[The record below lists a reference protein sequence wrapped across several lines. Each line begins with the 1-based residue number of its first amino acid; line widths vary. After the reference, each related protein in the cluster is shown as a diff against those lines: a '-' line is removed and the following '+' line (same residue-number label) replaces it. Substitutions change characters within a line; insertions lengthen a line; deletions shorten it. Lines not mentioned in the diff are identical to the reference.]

1 MNKLSRYRKLRYKSV
16 FESEN
21 QSSRLNVIGNPL
33 ERLSSL
39 VDFEIFRPTLEAS
52 LFTGERKGNA
62 GRPPVD
68 CVLMFKILFLQRY
81 YGLSDHQIE
90 YQIVDRT
97 SFRAFLGIENVDDV
111 PDEKTIWKYRE
122 ALTSVGAYDKLFE
135 DFRTFMEAKG
145 LQFNEGRIIDAS
157 FVVAPRQ
164 RNTREENAKI
174 KEGKGDELWND
185 NPHKKFHKDVDARW
199 TKKRGD
205 TFYGYKQHV
214 KVDKGNK
221 VILSYATTPANVH
234 DSKGFEQLLDESDK
248 DKDLYLDAGYAGQES
263 TVKEH
268 GMNPIICEKGR
279 RNHPLTEK
287 QKAENRRKS
296 KTRCLV
302 EHVFGFEEQ
311 SMHGLIVRT
320 IGIVRAKA
328 NVAMTNLTYNI
339 FRYIQIVCNK
349 RELAIAQ

>member
-33 ERLSSL
+33 ESCRHWW
-39 VDFEIFRPTLEAS
+39 TLRYS
-52 LFTGERKGNA
+52 VRHWKPLCSQGERKGNA
-62 GRPPVD
+62 GRPPID

-205 TFYGYKQHV
+205 TFTATSMHV

-234 DSKGFEQLLDESDK
+234 DSKGFEQL
-248 DKDLYLDAGYAGQES
+248 
-263 TVKEH
+263 
-268 GMNPIICEKGR
+268 
-279 RNHPLTEK
+279 
-287 QKAENRRKS
+287 
-296 KTRCLV
+296 
-302 EHVFGFEEQ
+302 
-311 SMHGLIVRT
+311 
-320 IGIVRAKA
+320 
-328 NVAMTNLTYNI
+328 
-339 FRYIQIVCNK
+339 
-349 RELAIAQ
+349 

>member
-62 GRPPVD
+62 GRPPID

-122 ALTSVGAYDKLFE
+122 ALTS
-135 DFRTFMEAKG
+135 
-145 LQFNEGRIIDAS
+145 
-157 FVVAPRQ
+157 
-164 RNTREENAKI
+164 
-174 KEGKGDELWND
+174 
-185 NPHKKFHKDVDARW
+185 
-199 TKKRGD
+199 
-205 TFYGYKQHV
+205 
-214 KVDKGNK
+214 
-221 VILSYATTPANVH
+221 
-234 DSKGFEQLLDESDK
+234 
-248 DKDLYLDAGYAGQES
+248 
-263 TVKEH
+263 
-268 GMNPIICEKGR
+268 R
-279 RNHPLTEK
+279 R
-287 QKAENRRKS
+287 
-296 KTRCLV
+296 CV
-302 EHVFGFEEQ
+302 
-311 SMHGLIVRT
+311 
-320 IGIVRAKA
+320 
-328 NVAMTNLTYNI
+328 
-339 FRYIQIVCNK
+339 
-349 RELAIAQ
+349 

>member
-1 MNKLSRYRKLRYKSV
+1 MRRY
-16 FESEN
+16 
-21 QSSRLNVIGNPL
+21 
-33 ERLSSL
+33 
-39 VDFEIFRPTLEAS
+39 
-52 LFTGERKGNA
+52 
-62 GRPPVD
+62 
-68 CVLMFKILFLQRY
+68 
-81 YGLSDHQIE
+81 
-90 YQIVDRT
+90 
-97 SFRAFLGIENVDDV
+97 
-111 PDEKTIWKYRE
+111 
-122 ALTSVGAYDKLFE
+122 
-135 DFRTFMEAKG
+135 
-145 LQFNEGRIIDAS
+145 
-157 FVVAPRQ
+157 
-164 RNTREENAKI
+164 
-174 KEGKGDELWND
+174 ELWND

>member
-62 GRPPVD
+62 GRPPID

-185 NPHKKFHKDVDARW
+185 NPHKKFHKDVDAR
-199 TKKRGD
+199 
-205 TFYGYKQHV
+205 
-214 KVDKGNK
+214 
-221 VILSYATTPANVH
+221 
-234 DSKGFEQLLDESDK
+234 
-248 DKDLYLDAGYAGQES
+248 
-263 TVKEH
+263 
-268 GMNPIICEKGR
+268 
-279 RNHPLTEK
+279 
-287 QKAENRRKS
+287 
-296 KTRCLV
+296 
-302 EHVFGFEEQ
+302 
-311 SMHGLIVRT
+311 
-320 IGIVRAKA
+320 
-328 NVAMTNLTYNI
+328 
-339 FRYIQIVCNK
+339 
-349 RELAIAQ
+349 

>member
-1 MNKLSRYRKLRYKSV
+1 MITESAAYAVLS
-16 FESEN
+16 
-21 QSSRLNVIGNPL
+21 
-33 ERLSSL
+33 
-39 VDFEIFRPTLEAS
+39 
-52 LFTGERKGNA
+52 
-62 GRPPVD
+62 
-68 CVLMFKILFLQRY
+68 
-81 YGLSDHQIE
+81 
-90 YQIVDRT
+90 
-97 SFRAFLGIENVDDV
+97 
-111 PDEKTIWKYRE
+111 
-122 ALTSVGAYDKLFE
+122 
-135 DFRTFMEAKG
+135 
-145 LQFNEGRIIDAS
+145 
-157 FVVAPRQ
+157 VV
-164 RNTREENAKI
+164 K
-174 KEGKGDELWND
+174 
-185 NPHKKFHKDVDARW
+185 
-199 TKKRGD
+199 
-205 TFYGYKQHV
+205 
-214 KVDKGNK
+214 
-221 VILSYATTPANVH
+221 
-234 DSKGFEQLLDESDK
+234 
-248 DKDLYLDAGYAGQES
+248 S